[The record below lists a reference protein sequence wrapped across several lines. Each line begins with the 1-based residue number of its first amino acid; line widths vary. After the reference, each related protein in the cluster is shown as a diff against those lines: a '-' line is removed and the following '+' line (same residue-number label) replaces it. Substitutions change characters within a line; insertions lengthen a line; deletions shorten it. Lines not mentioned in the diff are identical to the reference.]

1 MDFFTQRERLR
12 AIQPILEHTT
22 TVTAAAE
29 QLGVSRKT
37 LHTWLRRYQEGGVA
51 GLADR
56 SSAPLTTPHAV
67 SIEQASE
74 IIALRCQHPTWGPKK
89 LRAWLARKY
98 PRTAWPVPSTMGDL
112 LRRRGLVRTPR
123 RRAAYPKTPRA
134 AFKPAL
140 QPNDTWCLD
149 FKGHFAL
156 GRGGRC
162 HPLTVQ
168 DLVSRFL
175 LAAFGL
181 PAERDALAW
190 PVFERLFRERG
201 LPATVRHDNGGPFAS
216 TGIAGLS
223 RLGVR
228 FLRLGIHV
236 ERTTP
241 ASPAQNGK
249 LERMH
254 RVLKL
259 EATSP
264 PADTMALSRSPLTAS
279 VGSTTRSARTR
290 HSACR
295 RRRRCTAHPHAR
307 IPVACRR
314 SSTRPAS
321 KSAASIPPVTLS
333 GAAPRSSSASPWG
346 ASWLAS
352 CPSATVCTRCA
363 SGPCSSEFSMNGDL
377 RTGSSVMASLT
388 GWPLPRVTKAPGLV

>member
-1 MDFFTQRERLR
+1 MEFFTQRERLR

-67 SIEQASE
+67 SIEQAAE

-112 LRRRGLVRTPR
+112 LRRRGLVRAPR

-259 EATSP
+259 EAASP
-264 PADTMALSRSPLTAS
+264 PADTMAAQQVALDRFRREYNEERPHEALGMQTPAS
-279 VGSTTRSARTR
+279 VYRPSPRPYPGRVPEIEYPTGVEV
-290 HSACR
+290 R
-295 RRRRCTAHPHAR
+295 RVYPTGHLKWR
-307 IPVACRR
+307 
-314 SSTRPAS
+314 
-321 KSAASIPPVTLS
+321 
-333 GAAPRSSSASPWG
+333 GAAIFIGIALGSELVGLLPLGDGLHEMRF
-346 ASWLAS
+346 
-352 CPSATVCTRCA
+352 
-363 SGPCSSEFSMNGDL
+363 GPVFLGVLDERRPED
-377 RTGSSVMASLT
+377 
-388 GWPLPRVTKAPGLV
+388 GLIRHG